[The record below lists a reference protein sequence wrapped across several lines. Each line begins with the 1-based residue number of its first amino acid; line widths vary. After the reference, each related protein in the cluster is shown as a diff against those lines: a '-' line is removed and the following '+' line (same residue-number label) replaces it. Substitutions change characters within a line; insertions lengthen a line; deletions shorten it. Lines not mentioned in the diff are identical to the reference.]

1 MNSDY
6 EEFIKNFITKNIC
19 TEVLKLPKGEN
30 LDLCQVKLKFF
41 NNKICLFIMNFQ
53 KLDNQLLKK
62 GYQNF
67 ILKFEKIMK
76 NGMEVIY
83 SSHKSGSN
91 MAKDIAYN
99 EIRLKSL
106 QDYHLMMGFV
116 NDATNLWYQIE

>member
-1 MNSDY
+1 
-6 EEFIKNFITKNIC
+6 
-19 TEVLKLPKGEN
+19 
-30 LDLCQVKLKFF
+30 
-41 NNKICLFIMNFQ
+41 
-53 KLDNQLLKK
+53 
-62 GYQNF
+62 
-67 ILKFEKIMK
+67 MK